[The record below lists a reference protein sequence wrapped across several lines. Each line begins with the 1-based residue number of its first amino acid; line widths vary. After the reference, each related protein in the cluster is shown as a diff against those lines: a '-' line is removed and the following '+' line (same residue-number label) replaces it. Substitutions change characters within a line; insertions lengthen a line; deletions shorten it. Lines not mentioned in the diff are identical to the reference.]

1 MGIQVRAKQMGYY
14 DNKRRREGQVFEL
27 NEKFIING
35 KLPKWVEPI
44 EGEVIPKAKAVKSP
58 KKEVVTVDD
67 EVI

>member
-27 NEKFIING
+27 SEKFVING
-35 KLPKWVEPI
+35 KLPKWVEPVD
-44 EGEVIPKAKAVKSP
+44 GEFVPKAKAAKSP

>member
-27 NEKFIING
+27 SEKFIVNG
-35 KLPKWVEPI
+35 KLPRWVEPV
-44 EGEVIPKAKAVKSP
+44 EGEYVPKAKAAKSS
-58 KKEVVTVDD
+58 KKEVEVSD

>member
-44 EGEVIPKAKAVKSP
+44 EGEVIPKAKGARSQ
-58 KKEVVTVDD
+58 KKEVEVSD